1 MAEQVLRTGTPLPA
15 AQPATSASRAPV
27 SHGSATS
34 LGDGKPLDP
43 AERSYFEPRF
53 GFRFDKIRIHAGPE
67 AARSALSVGASAYAL
82 GNDLVFGA
90 ERYQPDTSEGR
101 RLLAHE
107 LAHVARTHAG
117 ADAARPVIRRAPL
130 KATGLV
136 LYDNTDVVDATSGG
150 KVLATL
156 NKDDVIEV
164 TGETDNFYNVS
175 VGGQAGFVDHSRVD
189 LPASPFAKHRPVGV
203 HQGIISRA
211 KTTLT
216 TGDGERFYH
225 LDSTFGFN
233 LVRYARDSGKA
244 LPSGFAGDGGWLT
257 KTLRPLFKKVGWKK
271 GDTFRA
277 LITYKEHYLLTTMT
291 KHPGR
296 WVKDHFEGP
305 EVEEGLEATFLHAD
319 WEKRLTDKKVMPP

>member
-15 AQPATSASRAPV
+15 AKPATSASRAPV
-27 SHGSATS
+27 SHGLATS

-53 GFRFDKIRIHAGPE
+53 GFRFEKIRIHAGPE

-82 GNDLVFGA
+82 GDDLVFGA
-90 ERYQPDTSEGR
+90 ERYQPGTSEGR

-107 LAHVARTHAG
+107 LAHVARMHAG

-136 LYDNTDVVDATSGG
+136 LYDNTDIVDATSGG
-150 KVLATL
+150 KVLATFKKGDTL
-156 NKDDVIEV
+156 EV

-175 VGGQAGFVDHSRVD
+175 VGGQPGFVDHSRVD
-189 LPASPFAKHRPVGV
+189 LPASPHAKHRPTGPY
-203 HQGIISRA
+203 QGIISRA

-233 LVRYARDSGKA
+233 LLKHANDTSKR
-244 LPSGFAGDGGWLT
+244 LPPGFAGDTGWLT

-271 GDTFRA
+271 GDSFHA
-277 LITYKEHYLLTTMT
+277 LITFGSHYLLATMR

-296 WVKDHFEGP
+296 WIVDHFEGP
-305 EVEEGLEATFLHAD
+305 VVEEGLEAAFLHED

>member
-1 MAEQVLRTGTPLPA
+1 MAEQVLSTGTPVPA
-15 AQPATSASRAPV
+15 AKPATSASRAPL
-27 SHGSATS
+27 SHGLATS

-53 GFRFDKIRIHAGPE
+53 GFSFDKIRIHAGPE

-90 ERYQPDTSEGR
+90 GRYQPGTSEGR

-107 LAHVARTHAG
+107 LAHAARTHAG

-136 LYDNTDVVDATSGG
+136 LYDNTDIVDATSGG
-150 KVLATL
+150 KVLATVK
-156 NKDDVIEV
+156 KDDILEV
-164 TGETDNFYNVS
+164 TGETDNFYDVS
-175 VGGQAGFVDHSRVD
+175 VGGTPGFVDHSRVD

-203 HQGIISRA
+203 HQGIIRRA

-225 LDSTFGFN
+225 LDSTFGTD
-233 LVRYARDSGKA
+233 LVKYARDSGKT
-244 LPSGFAGDGGWLT
+244 LPPGFAGDGGWLS

-277 LITYKEHYLLTTMT
+277 LITFQEHYLLATMT
-291 KHPGR
+291 RHPGR
-296 WVKDHFEGP
+296 WVDGKIVP
-305 EVEEGLEATFLHAD
+305 PPVEEGLEATFLHAD
-319 WEKRLTDKKVMPP
+319 WEKRLTDNKVMPP